1 VSKLNNAKI
10 LLEIGKIAAEIYGII
25 VDKAIDQADDSKEK
39 RIQQLERDKADLE
52 SRLRKLE
59 GASVA

>member
-25 VDKAIDQADDSKEK
+25 VDKAIDKADDSKEK

-52 SRLRKLE
+52 ARLKKLE